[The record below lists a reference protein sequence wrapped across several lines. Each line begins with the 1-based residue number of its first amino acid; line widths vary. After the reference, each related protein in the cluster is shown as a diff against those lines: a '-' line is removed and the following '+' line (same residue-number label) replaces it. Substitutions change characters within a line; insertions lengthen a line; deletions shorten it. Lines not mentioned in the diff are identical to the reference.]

1 MEGGM
6 ESEAEGEIE
15 GAAGSS
21 GMSARAWKERAPT
34 TESETEGERGR
45 DGERKSARGNKKYI
59 CTLDSLSLLLSLSG
73 SCGFA
78 GAAHTYG
85 TNLAKLFRN
94 REIPSRGRL
103 SPLKAP

>member
-1 MEGGM
+1 MGD
-6 ESEAEGEIE
+6 
-15 GAAGSS
+15 
-21 GMSARAWKERAPT
+21 ERAHA
-34 TESETEGERGR
+34 GI
-45 DGERKSARGNKKYI
+45 KNIYMYI
-59 CTLDSLSLLLSLSG
+59 RLSLSSSR

-103 SPLKAP
+103 SPLKAPRKRVSLSKDLRDFEDAGRGARAEWPGKMGY